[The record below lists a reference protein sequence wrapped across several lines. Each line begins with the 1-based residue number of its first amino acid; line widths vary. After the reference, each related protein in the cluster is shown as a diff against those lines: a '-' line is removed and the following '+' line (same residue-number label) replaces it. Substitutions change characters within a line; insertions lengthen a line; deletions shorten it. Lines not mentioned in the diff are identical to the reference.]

1 MNMLSFADFL
11 NNAFE
16 GYDYFI
22 LSKLHDLAVVTK
34 GGITPLFNFI
44 SLLAE
49 KGILFLL
56 IAIILIAFKKT
67 RKIGICIFG
76 AVCCGALITNICLK
90 DLIARP
96 RPFMNIVSD
105 FNAWWQYIGSPIEDE
120 FSFPSGHATAAMAFA
135 TAIFLTTDKKKS
147 WPIFLFVIIMG
158 ISRNYLMV
166 HFPSDI
172 LGGILVGAFAA
183 FISLLITE
191 LIFKLLNKYNNKFTN
206 FVLNFDLFSNSKID
220 KSTEIE

>member
-1 MNMLSFADFL
+1 MNILRFADFL
-11 NNAFE
+11 NTAFE

-22 LSKLHDLAVVTK
+22 LSKLHDLAVITK

-49 KGILFLL
+49 KGIFLFL
-56 IAIILIAFKKT
+56 IAVILMAFKKT
-67 RKIGICIFG
+67 RKIGVCVFG

-90 DLIARP
+90 DLIVRA
-96 RPFMNIVSD
+96 RPFMVFTSD
-105 FNAWWQYIGSPIEDE
+105 YNSWWQFVGSTFEDD

-147 WPIFLFVIIMG
+147 WPIFLFVIVMG
-158 ISRNYLMV
+158 IARNYLMV
-166 HFPSDI
+166 HYPSDI
-172 LGGILVGAFAA
+172 LGGILVGAVAG

-191 LIFKLLNKYNNKFTN
+191 LIFKILNKHDNKFTR
-206 FVLNFDLFSNSKID
+206 FVLNFDLFADSKID
-220 KSTEIE
+220 KTEEL